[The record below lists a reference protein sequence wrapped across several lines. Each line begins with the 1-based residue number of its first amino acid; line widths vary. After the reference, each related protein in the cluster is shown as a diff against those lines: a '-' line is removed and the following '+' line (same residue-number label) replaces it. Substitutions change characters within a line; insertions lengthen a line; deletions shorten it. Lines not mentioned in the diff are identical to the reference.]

1 MQIRYRK
8 YASLRKEPRSIK
20 TYASCQFNLIDIE
33 IEHNYI
39 VITRNNI
46 ICGIDLDNN
55 VLALYGYVSPQ
66 VIMRYTINSGL
77 IEYLLPYWSSIMNRI
92 CYKRCYEYNI
102 LGSSIY

>member
-66 VIMRYTINSGL
+66 VIIRYTINSGL

-92 CYKRCYEYNI
+92 CYKRCYEYNV
-102 LGSSIY
+102 LGNSVY